1 MEYLGAGG
9 PVKNSLNIDKA
20 ITTLAINTNLKSYI
34 EDIANRTKSYW
45 QSVMRGR
52 KEKLLTNAMP

>member
-1 MEYLGAGG
+1 MKYLGAGG

-34 EDIANRTKSYW
+34 EDINNRTIQTLQTFHTFS
-45 QSVMRGR
+45 
-52 KEKLLTNAMP
+52 KEHYKHSK